1 MLKTARYAA
10 TPHSKAR
17 NHRIPIE
24 VIAYLAGKQSDVA
37 LDGSLCL
44 FEVIVVSHGGSP
56 KPLAPI
62 MVKPG
67 SGGEVFFGKKIYPDF
82 PESFSAG
89 DYLVVQITKL

>member
-24 VIAYLAGKQSDVA
+24 TIEYLAGERSDVA

-44 FEVIVVSHGGSP
+44 FEAIVISHSALP
-56 KPLAPI
+56 RPLAPV
-62 MVKPG
+62 MVKPA
-67 SGGEVFFGKKIYPDF
+67 SGGEVFFGKKSSPDY
-82 PESFSAG
+82 PESFAAG
-89 DYLVVQITKL
+89 EYLVVQITKL